1 MKLCVCV
8 LNHVWLSVTLWAVG
22 LQAPLSMEF
31 SRQECWSGLLFP
43 TPGEVPS
50 HMATRLQIKLENVP
64 R

>member
-8 LNHVWLSVTLWAVG
+8 LNHVWLSVTLGAVG
-22 LQAPLSMEF
+22 LLAPLSMEF
-31 SRQECWSGLLFP
+31 SRQEWWSGLLFP

-50 HMATRLQIKLENVP
+50 YMATHLQIKPENVP